1 MVEYRAIG
9 LSVVYSVRN
18 NNYYYKVKLKKLNR
32 DIRPKPIRHK
42 LTTSHNMLAT
52 AEITNKNPKKT
63 QIKYTLTKLVNWIY
77 IPIRSTQVFKATK

>member
-1 MVEYRAIG
+1 
-9 LSVVYSVRN
+9 VVYSVRN

-52 AEITNKNPKKT
+52 AEITNKNQKNTDKIHADKT
-63 QIKYTLTKLVNWIY
+63 GELDIYSDSVYTGV
-77 IPIRSTQVFKATK
+77 